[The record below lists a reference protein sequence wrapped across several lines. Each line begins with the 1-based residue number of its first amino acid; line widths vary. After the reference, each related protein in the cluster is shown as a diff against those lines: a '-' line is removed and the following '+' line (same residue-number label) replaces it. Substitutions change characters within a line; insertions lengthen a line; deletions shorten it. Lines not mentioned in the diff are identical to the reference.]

1 MLRINFFKKYYYVV
15 VTGNLMDNR
24 FHFFN
29 DSNFTDMNYLLL
41 LNLSVLI
48 MILKLRLLK
57 EPENGEVQ
65 DF

>member
-15 VTGNLMDNR
+15 VMGNLMDNR
-24 FHFFN
+24 FHFSN
-29 DSNFTDMNYLLL
+29 GSNFTDMNYLLL

-48 MILKLRLLK
+48 MILKFRPLK
-57 EPENGEVQ
+57 EPKNGEIQ